1 MSLPIPSEEIAK
13 FCRRW
18 RIRELALFG
27 SALRDD
33 FSSDSDLD
41 FLVDFEQDTDW
52 GLLEHI
58 QMQQELEALV
68 QRGVDLITR
77 RALLR
82 SPNWLLRQ
90 EILKTARV
98 VFPASEEYM
107 RQWIDQDVAQ
117 TIGYFW

>member
-98 VFPASEEYM
+98 FFSGPEETYAS
-107 RQWIDQDVAQ
+107 
-117 TIGYFW
+117 G

>member
-1 MSLPIPSEEIAK
+1 MRSLPVPDDQIAQ

-27 SALRDD
+27 SALRED
-33 FSSDSDLD
+33 FSPDSDLD
-41 FLVDFEQDTDW
+41 FLVDFERDADW

-58 QMQQELEALV
+58 QMQRELEGLF
-68 QRGVDLITR
+68 QRGIDLITR

-82 SPNWLLRQ
+82 SPNWLRRQ

-98 VFPASEEYM
+98 LFSSAGEMNAS
-107 RQWIDQDVAQ
+107 
-117 TIGYFW
+117 G